1 MATSYREIDSHIA
14 VKVERLQVGAR
25 LPFDVFIKDGG
36 VMKPLF
42 NKGMIFSRIAQS
54 IIHEKGVSEVYVLTE
69 CAGALAG
76 YGSQSSRSQ
85 ESVLENPVAFKNYSH
100 AKDKYFQIERS
111 VLVPGTLVPFS
122 IYSIEQLSFRPVAE
136 ASESSPVRIDNHI
149 VNAPGDLC
157 IMTADVPRYNEY
169 LRTLSDGKNLP
180 PEEATRVKA
189 LVTKENAKVIMKELL
204 EDPRS
209 GQAIKETGRVV
220 NSMIDSILESRDT
233 IYDLISLKQYDYYTY
248 THSVNVGVLS
258 VGLGVAVN
266 LPRPQIELLGMGAML
281 HDVGKSAIPGD
292 ILNKQGKLDDME
304 YMIIKTHV
312 TEGEKILRSNPDV
325 PPQAMPAALQ
335 HHEKLSGRGYPAGL
349 KGTEINLFGRIVA
362 IADCYDALTTKRPY
376 KAPMTPFY
384 ALSIIA
390 KETGDYDQELLK
402 VFIKMLG
409 KIK

>member
-1 MATSYREIDSHIA
+1 MH
-14 VKVERLQVGAR
+14 
-25 LPFDVFIKDGG
+25 
-36 VMKPLF
+36 
-42 NKGMIFSRIAQS
+42 
-54 IIHEKGVSEVYVLTE
+54 
-69 CAGALAG
+69 
-76 YGSQSSRSQ
+76 
-85 ESVLENPVAFKNYSH
+85 
-100 AKDKYFQIERS
+100 
-111 VLVPGTLVPFS
+111 
-122 IYSIEQLSFRPVAE
+122 
-136 ASESSPVRIDNHI
+136 
-149 VNAPGDLC
+149 
-157 IMTADVPRYNEY
+157 
-169 LRTLSDGKNLP
+169 
-180 PEEATRVKA
+180 
-189 LVTKENAKVIMKELL
+189 
-204 EDPRS
+204 
-209 GQAIKETGRVV
+209 
-220 NSMIDSILESRDT
+220 
-233 IYDLISLKQYDYYTY
+233 
-248 THSVNVGVLS
+248 S